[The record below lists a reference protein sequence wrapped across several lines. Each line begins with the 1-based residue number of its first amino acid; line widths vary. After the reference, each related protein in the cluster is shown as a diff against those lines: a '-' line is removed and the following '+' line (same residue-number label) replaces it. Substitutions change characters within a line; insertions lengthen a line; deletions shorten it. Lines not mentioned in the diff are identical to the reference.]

1 MLDLYTEFE
10 AVIDVLEQHQINY
23 AVCGGLAVSF
33 FAQPR
38 LTQDI
43 DILLAPAECDRCK
56 EILLPLG
63 FQFLS
68 TPMRFDNEAVEVHK
82 LAKFETGGTDY
93 VFLDLVAGISPPVQ
107 QILAERIRLS
117 WKGKLVWVVRRDGLI
132 KLKETAKRPKDLL
145 DLDTLREGDEK

>member
-10 AVIDVLEQHQINY
+10 AVIEALEQQQIDY

-43 DILLAPAECDRCK
+43 DVLLAPAECERCK
-56 EILLPLG
+56 EILLPFG

-68 TPMRFDNEAVEVHK
+68 TPMRFDNDAVEVHK
-82 LAKFETGGTDY
+82 LTKFETGGNDY
-93 VFLDLVAGISPPVQ
+93 VFLDLIAAISPPVQ
-107 QILAERIRLS
+107 KILAERIRLS
-117 WKGKLVWVVRRDGLI
+117 WKDKPVWVVSREGLI

-145 DLDTLREGDEK
+145 DLESLRDETE

>member
-10 AVIDVLEQHQINY
+10 AVIGALEKHQIRY

-38 LTQDI
+38 LTQAI
-43 DILLAPAECDRCK
+43 DILLTPIECERCK

-68 TPMRFDNEAVEVHK
+68 TPMRFDNDAVEVHK
-82 LAKFETGGTDY
+82 LTKFETGGNDY
-93 VFLDLVAGISPPVQ
+93 VFLDLIAAISPFVQ

-117 WKGKLVWVVRRDGLI
+117 WKDKPVWVVSRDGLI
-132 KLKETAKRPKDLL
+132 KLKELAKRPKDLL
-145 DLDTLREGDEK
+145 DLDALREGDE